1 MQETILLLRR
11 QLDSLLSD
19 KSSKLLQ
26 QNVDN
31 NVTTPKSG
39 SEESLEIKNESKNG
53 IHPYEE
59 TCIDENTPTS
69 VMSLN
74 RIFSHE
80 DSKESSSDAF
90 TNSQLLEQVIFLNFL
105 SFFDTSVSC
114 YSSHSY
120 HLILDT
126 G

>member
-31 NVTTPKSG
+31 SVTTPKSG

-114 YSSHSY
+114 YSSHFISSY
-120 HLILDT
+120 S
-126 G
+126 